1 MSQYLCFYLKPK
13 DWDHSLSFASYS
25 RSSDLYGAF
34 TEALVVPYG
43 DKLKIGY
50 ADIAKVQHYVCEEI
64 EQISR
69 TLAIDYKI
77 IQGQVNWAGEGK
89 LEAFEG
95 MRDNI
100 QAHERY
106 LKEQQQ
112 LLEEIKFFERTASD
126 IELGATDFTEIQITI
141 E

>member
-13 DWDHSLSFASYS
+13 DWDHSLCFATYS

-34 TEALVVPYG
+34 TEVLSVPYG

-69 TLAIDYKI
+69 ALAIDYKI

-100 QAHERY
+100 QTHERI

-112 LLEEIKFFERTASD
+112 LLEEIKFLERTASD
-126 IELGATDFTEIQITI
+126 IELGVTDFTEMQITI